1 MIDKL
6 YEIIFFIAA
15 FLYLLFSFFLFT
27 HKKGNRVSNKIFAG
41 FCLSKAFFIIHDLF
55 SIFRQSVYK
64 VFPIYMDVI
73 FESTFFLIGPFLYF
87 YTRSMTSKNFVFKR
101 IHLLNLIPFF
111 IDVTF
116 RNYRFFSHPN
126 IADIMREEG
135 YFISYSELRWRYIT
149 MDIHV
154 IIYVIAA
161 LIVLY
166 RYRSKLKEIFSSIE
180 KMKLSWL
187 YLVLFGFLLVH
198 LFHLSKLTLAY
209 SNEIW
214 REIFGLSMHIGSMLL
229 ATIIVFKGLKQPEIF
244 SGFDEKTIRQK
255 YAKIALSQEK
265 MEHYSKKLTQYME
278 TEKPF
283 LNPSLNVNEL
293 AYKLSIPSHYISQ
306 ILSRRLNQNFYHFV
320 NKYRIEESKRILA
333 DKANN
338 KKTVLEV
345 LYEVGFNSKSTFNA
359 IFKQYTG
366 VTPTQFI
373 NSQKKK

>member
-27 HKKGNRVSNKIFAG
+27 HKKGNRMSNKIFAG

-101 IHLLNLIPFF
+101 IHLLHLIPFV

-154 IIYVIAA
+154 IIYIIAA
-161 LIVLY
+161 LIILL
-166 RYRSKLKEIFSSIE
+166 RYRSELKKIFSSIE
-180 KMKLSWL
+180 KVKLSWL
-187 YLVLFGFLLVH
+187 YLVLFGFLPVQI
-198 LFHLSKLTLAY
+198 FHLSKLTLAY
-209 SNEIW
+209 LNEIW
-214 REIFGLSMHIGSMLL
+214 REIFGLSTHIGSLLL
-229 ATIIVFKGLKQPEIF
+229 ATIVVVKGLRQPEIF
-244 SGFDEKTIRQK
+244 SSIDEKKTKQK
-255 YAKIALSQEK
+255 YAKTALSKET
-265 MEHYSKKLTQYME
+265 MEQYLKKLTQYME
-278 TEKPF
+278 TEKPY

-306 ILSRRLNQNFYHFV
+306 ILSRRLGQNFYHFV
-320 NKYRIEESKRILA
+320 NKYRIEESKRVLA

-345 LYEVGFNSKSTFNA
+345 LYEVGFNSKSTFNT

-366 VTPTQFI
+366 LTPTQFI